1 MIQIH
6 VGYRQMHACMLCV
19 PVNRPRHLF
28 SAFTAKGLRKN
39 NGSKTFNCGNVEKVC
54 AVEYFV
60 YICCY
65 MVLTIMPQVGSYT
78 DRVTTNSVHAATSC
92 FDL

>member
-60 YICCY
+60 YIMLLHGINHY
-65 MVLTIMPQVGSYT
+65 
-78 DRVTTNSVHAATSC
+78 ATSGKLHGSR
-92 FDL
+92 DDE